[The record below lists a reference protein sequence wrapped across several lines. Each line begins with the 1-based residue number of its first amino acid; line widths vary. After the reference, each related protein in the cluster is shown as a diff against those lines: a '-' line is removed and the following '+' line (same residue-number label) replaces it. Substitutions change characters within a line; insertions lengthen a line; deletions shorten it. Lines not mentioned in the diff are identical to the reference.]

1 MVDGAALVLDATD
14 RLLGDLADAVP
25 ALRAVGDALAAL
37 AGGLG
42 VHKVIVAVDDA
53 TLGRQ
58 VFCSGRVPLGD
69 DGIGLRGP
77 AGAWT
82 QPPSELDAD
91 ATRLLVLAVGVGV
104 VRATTRGS
112 TGAAATGGISAT
124 PAGEAH
130 ADATMSSTRATG
142 LDQPVEAAVA
152 RTNGLTDLVTEATA
166 RAVRHG
172 WGFTLVL
179 VRGDA
184 GLAGALRPRLRA
196 ADTLITVSD
205 HELALLLPETAGDR
219 VPYVLA
225 RLAQASGAPPFSY
238 GLACCPADGR
248 DPAVLCR
255 TASERLEEAWRAAAV
270 PDESPDSGPGG

>member
-1 MVDGAALVLDATD
+1 MVDGAAVVLGATD

-37 AGGLG
+37 ADGLH
-42 VHKVIVAVDDA
+42 VEKVIVAVDDA

-69 DGIGLRGP
+69 DGVGLRGP

-82 QPPSELDAD
+82 LPPSELDAD
-91 ATRLLVLAVGVGV
+91 ATRLLVRAVGVGV
-104 VRATTRGS
+104 TRSTTRGS

-124 PAGEAH
+124 PAGA
-130 ADATMSSTRATG
+130 ADAVVTRA
-142 LDQPVEAAVA
+142 A
-152 RTNGLTDLVTEATA
+152 GLTDLVTEAAA

-184 GLAGALRPRLRA
+184 GLADALRQRLRA
-196 ADTLITVSD
+196 ADTLITVTG

-225 RLAQASGAPPFSY
+225 RLAQASTAPPFSY

-255 TASERLEEAWRAAAV
+255 TAAERLEEAWRAATV
-270 PDESPDSGPGG
+270 PYEAPETPPAR